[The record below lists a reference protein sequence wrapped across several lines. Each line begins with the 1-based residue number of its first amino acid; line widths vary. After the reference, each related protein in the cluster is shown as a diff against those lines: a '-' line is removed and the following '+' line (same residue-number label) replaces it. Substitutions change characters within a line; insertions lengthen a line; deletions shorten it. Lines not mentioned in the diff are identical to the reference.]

1 MTTATAPSARPG
13 IGRGRSLEDCENRLE
28 LAAQILHRLRG
39 ECAPCL
45 GLELTRAAV
54 LLDLLT
60 RALDRVFLG
69 VQQVLHQH
77 DQLDLASLVHPVSRA
92 VFRGV
97 QEAELALPV
106 AEHVRL
112 QIGELAYLAD
122 REEFLDGVRDA
133 HRRSEEH
140 TSELQSRLH
149 LVCRLLLEKKKNH
162 STHKNAHAE
171 KSKYLQSVDHPA
183 SISRSD
189 SCCTRT
195 RQLSHLTRQCATF
208 SHLCLALS
216 SVY

>member
-77 DQLDLASLVHPVSRA
+77 DQLDLASPVPPGSRA
-92 VFRGV
+92 GFRGV
-97 QEAELALPV
+97 QETGLALPV
-106 AEHVRL
+106 TGAGRVP
-112 QIGELAYLAD
+112 IGELANLA
-122 REEFLDGVRDA
+122 A
-133 HRRSEEH
+133 
-140 TSELQSRLH
+140 
-149 LVCRLLLEKKKNH
+149 
-162 STHKNAHAE
+162 
-171 KSKYLQSVDHPA
+171 PA
-183 SISRSD
+183 
-189 SCCTRT
+189 
-195 RQLSHLTRQCATF
+195 
-208 SHLCLALS
+208 
-216 SVY
+216 